1 MRDRISMY
9 ILKGDKCYQLNPGSV
24 ITCKQNVSAD
34 FFQTP
39 TFEVFLKWNKK

>member
-9 ILKGDKCYQLNPGSV
+9 ILKGDKCYQLNAGSI

-34 FFQTP
+34 FFQAP
-39 TFEVFLKWNKK
+39 TSEVFPKMK